1 MKEKDNIIMALD
13 GATVTGWA
21 LYTNGVIT
29 AHGAKKFRTTH
40 NNTRC
45 GEYCQWLSKMIA
57 KHHITHIVAEDT
69 YRDHK
74 EQRDKAFAGLEEMK
88 GVVMAVTFST
98 GIGFSLIDNLKWRN
112 IVFRNFRRYNRE
124 EYKQR
129 MINRAKVWGYELKN
143 DKADDE
149 ADAIGI
155 LAAYLQLR
163 DFPVTHPNGKQN

>member
-45 GEYCQWLSKMIA
+45 GEYCQWLSKMIT
-57 KHHITHIVAEDT
+57 KHHITHIVAEDA

-74 EQRDKAFAGLEEMK
+74 EQRDKAFAVLEEMK
-88 GVVMAVTFST
+88 GVVMAVTYST
-98 GIGFSLIDNLKWRN
+98 GIGYSLIDNLKWRSVVLHN
-112 IVFRNFRRYNRE
+112 IGRYNRN

-129 MINRAKVWGYELKN
+129 MINRAKAWGYELKN

-155 LAAYLQLR
+155 LAAHLQLN
-163 DFPVTHPNGKQN
+163 DFPVIHPNGKHN